1 MFSLGF
7 GGECMGLFYR
17 FWRGFA
23 RGLWGWGCGGG
34 PLGWPRLGVLGGP
47 WAAHEGL
54 CPSALRAPAGML
66 QKPDKEMPR
75 NFSTTEELRDIM
87 RYYSKRGQAEM
98 QENFYRAVYAA
109 VRRIPAGK
117 VATYGQIAMLAGS
130 PRASRIVGGAL
141 HRNPEPGKTPCHRV
155 VFRDGGLAPGFAFGG
170 PGAQRA
176 LLEAEGVAFLPDG
189 RVDMARHQWTGE
201 DETQ

>member
-1 MFSLGF
+1 MRRGRGPQGRPPQAALG
-7 GGECMGLFYR
+7 R
-17 FWRGFA
+17 
-23 RGLWGWGCGGG
+23 
-34 PLGWPRLGVLGGP
+34 PK
-47 WAAHEGL
+47 AAHGGL

-66 QKPDKEMPR
+66 QKPDEEMPR

-130 PRASRIVGGAL
+130 PGLPAL
-141 HRNPEPGKTPCHRV
+141 WAGHCTATPNPAKRPATGWYSGMAAWR
-155 VFRDGGLAPGFAFGG
+155 
-170 PGAQRA
+170 RA
-176 LLEAEGVAFLPDG
+176 LPLAGLG
-189 RVDMARHQWTGE
+189 RSGRCWKRKESLFCRTGGWIWPG
-201 DETQ
+201 TSGPAKMKRCNIG

>member
-1 MFSLGF
+1 
-7 GGECMGLFYR
+7 
-17 FWRGFA
+17 
-23 RGLWGWGCGGG
+23 
-34 PLGWPRLGVLGGP
+34 
-47 WAAHEGL
+47 
-54 CPSALRAPAGML
+54 
-66 QKPDKEMPR
+66 
-75 NFSTTEELRDIM
+75 
-87 RYYSKRGQAEM
+87 M

-141 HRNPEPGKTPCHRV
+141 HRNPEPGKTPCHR
-155 VFRDGGLAPGFAFGG
+155 DGSLAPGFAFGG

-176 LLEAEGVAFLPDG
+176 LLEAEGVTFLPDG

-201 DETQ
+201 DETL